1 VRAEPLCLLSR
12 TGMKLTRVLV
22 ADPISHRHGIIVR
35 DLKPENILLNAKGH
49 AVLADFG
56 LAKEF
61 NYRGDPQPIHVASYP
76 NRAAVPEWAGR
87 GAGSLRIDE
96 KGRARVVIDRAN
108 SFVRMSSLGW

>member
-1 VRAEPLCLLSR
+1 ML
-12 TGMKLTRVLV
+12 
-22 ADPISHRHGIIVR
+22 IHSHRHGIIVR

-61 NYRGDPQPIHVASYP
+61 NYRGDPQPMHVATYP

-96 KGRARVVIDRAN
+96 KGRERVVVDRAN
-108 SFVRMSSLGW
+108 SFVRESSLWQRTGC